1 MTEIHADAAIGALAR
16 RSGGEQAA
24 ELRASLLE
32 IWGSVAGDLDPEEA
46 AAVLW
51 CVSPQSFALG
61 SSGHRAAR
69 LEFAKAL
76 YPERSPSLAVRR
88 LRSVMRRAAVR
99 ATVDALRG
107 EETLYALAQRDRIR
121 ADIWALAESK
131 PPADAEPKD
140 IVAHMKVRLAA
151 YDRLIKLDA
160 LDRRYDEAPVVAEK
174 KTDGRK
180 KALDLLGRVAQHF
193 QRGEET

>member
-1 MTEIHADAAIGALAR
+1 MIDLRRGDFREVLA
-16 RSGGEQAA
+16 GEQWDHTIMDGPYGP
-24 ELRASLLE
+24 RTHKASDD
-32 IWGSVAGDLDPEEA
+32 IDHSDD
-46 AAVLW
+46 
-51 CVSPQSFALG
+51 S
-61 SSGHRAAR
+61 
-69 LEFAKAL
+69 
-76 YPERSPSLAVRR
+76 
-88 LRSVMRRAAVR
+88 
-99 ATVDALRG
+99 
-107 EETLYALAQRDRIR
+107 DRIR

-180 KALDLLGRVAQHF
+180 KALDLLGKVAQHF